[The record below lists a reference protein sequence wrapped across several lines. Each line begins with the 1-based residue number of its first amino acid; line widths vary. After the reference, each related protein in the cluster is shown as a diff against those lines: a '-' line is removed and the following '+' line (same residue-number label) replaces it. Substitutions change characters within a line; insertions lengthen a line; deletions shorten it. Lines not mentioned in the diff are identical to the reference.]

1 MKQNDSNIAITI
13 LDWHQQGRKIAIA
26 SVVETWGS
34 APQPV
39 GSQLLID
46 EQGHFV
52 GSVSGGCVE
61 GAVVGEAS
69 EIFATGKPVLLTFS
83 VSDQMAWDVGLS
95 CGGKIRVFIESF
107 DDDKAVLLKQIIKY
121 QRGRVPCVLVSDFS
135 SGTQRLVSGQ
145 DYSDDDLASE
155 LGVVFATGE
164 SAIAKP
170 DAECFLH
177 LYDIPLKLVIVG
189 AVHIAQSLVPIAKM
203 AGFDVVVVDPRE
215 SFANAA
221 RFGDVTLMAK
231 WPDEALD
238 EFDLDSRTALVVLS
252 HDPKID
258 DPALRIGLASDCFYI
273 GALGSRKTHGKRLE
287 RLSDVEGLERIDGP
301 IGLDIGAKGAAEI
314 AISIVGKLI
323 ETLRRGN

>member
-34 APQPV
+34 APQPI

-61 GAVVGEAS
+61 GAVVGEAD
-69 EIFATGKPVLLTFS
+69 EVLVTGKPVLLTFS

-95 CGGKIRVFIESF
+95 CGGEIKVFIESF
-107 DDDKAVLLKQIIKY
+107 DDDKAVLLKQVIKY
-121 QRGRVPCVLVSDFS
+121 QRGRVPCVLVSDLS
-135 SGTQRLVSGQ
+135 TGTQRLVSGQ
-145 DYSDDDLASE
+145 DYYGDALALE
-155 LGVVFATGE
+155 LGVVFATGK
-164 SAIAKP
+164 SAIVES
-170 DAECFLH
+170 DTQWFVH
-177 LYDIPLKLVIVG
+177 LYDIPLKLIIVG
-189 AVHIAQSLVPIAKM
+189 AVHIAQHLVPIAKM
-203 AGFDVVVVDPRE
+203 VGFEVAVIDPRQ
-215 SFANAA
+215 SFASAE
-221 RFGDVTLMAK
+221 RFGDVTLVAK

-287 RLSDVEGLERIDGP
+287 RLNDVEGLERIDGP

-314 AISIVGKLI
+314 AFSIVGKLI
-323 ETLRRGN
+323 ETLRRGR